1 MVCIERTARAPALVI
16 IFHLVLVAAVSFA
29 QLREGGD
36 SSMLHLQVEDIG
48 TIPIALNDSF
58 QSAATLKALAA
69 AGTSGK
75 VHRAES
81 LPSAGS
87 NGPPYALVQFQLSG
101 LEKLAHEGTAKIT
114 RGAVCHIGGTSDL
127 FVSLARGKE
136 HDGWEQSMTIVGQV
150 PEPELSALV
159 EGAILARPKHNFT
172 HPNYGTVMSMLDK
185 ELPCKLTLA
194 QG

>member
-1 MVCIERTARAPALVI
+1 
-16 IFHLVLVAAVSFA
+16 
-29 QLREGGD
+29 
-36 SSMLHLQVEDIG
+36 MLHLQVEDIG

-194 QG
+194 QPQG